1 MVGIDPPLVNAFRR
15 ILIAEVPTVA
25 ISRVTIHQNTSVIH
39 DENLAHRPMPNTIYT
54 YIWSRSAGPTPPPP
68 PKGLGAQGS
77 ICTGGLVCYKWSSPA
92 PPLWVGGACL
102 YVHACMG
109 VCMYLYVSMYVCIY
123 SMPRPP
129 PLWWGGRVCMYMH
142 VWVFV
147 CISL

>member
-1 MVGIDPPLVNAFRR
+1 MGLLPQLWLMRKMHEALKREPLKELRWPYYI
-15 ILIAEVPTVA
+15 ILYDILLRYAMLFYDIVL
-25 ISRVTIHQNTSVIH
+25 
-39 DENLAHRPMPNTIYT
+39 D

-68 PKGLGAQGS
+68 PQRVWVHRGLYVQ
-77 ICTGGLVCYKWSSPA
+77 GGLVCYMWSSPR

-129 PLWWGGRVCMYMH
+129 LWVGGGRVCMYMH
-142 VWVFV
+142 VWVYV

>member
-1 MVGIDPPLVNAFRR
+1 MVQVC
-15 ILIAEVPTVA
+15 
-25 ISRVTIHQNTSVIH
+25 
-39 DENLAHRPMPNTIYT
+39 RPH
-54 YIWSRSAGPTPPPP
+54 PTPNP

-77 ICTGGLVCYKWSSPA
+77 ICTGGAGLLQVVFPP

-129 PLWWGGRVCMYMH
+129 LWVGGRVCMYMH
-142 VWVFV
+142 VWVYV

>member
-1 MVGIDPPLVNAFRR
+1 M
-15 ILIAEVPTVA
+15 
-25 ISRVTIHQNTSVIH
+25 
-39 DENLAHRPMPNTIYT
+39 YT
-54 YIWSRSAGPTPPPP
+54 YVSIYGPGLQAPPHPPPQRVWVHR
-68 PKGLGAQGS
+68 GLYVQ
-77 ICTGGLVCYKWSSPA
+77 GGLVCYKWSSPR

-129 PLWWGGRVCMYMH
+129 RGWGGRVCMCMH
-142 VWVFV
+142 VWVYV